1 MQNFTIQLPENV
13 KRIIDT
19 IEQNGFAAYAVG
31 GCVRDSVLQ
40 REPDDWDI
48 TTSAVPNQVKTFFKK
63 TIDTGIKHGT
73 VTVMLDGIGYEVTTY
88 RIDGEYK
95 DGRHPE
101 SVEFSV
107 RLSDD
112 LMRRDFTINAMA
124 YNDKD
129 GLIDEFDGLQ
139 DLERK
144 VIRCV
149 GKAEE
154 RFTEDALRMMRAI
167 RFSAQL
173 GFEIEMNTFAA
184 IRKLAPA
191 IAKVSMERIQVEL
204 VKTLMSDHPEY
215 VKLYDDTGLLQH
227 ILPDMHR
234 ILAGKYAKNALAMVR
249 YANKTPVLKY
259 AALLNMMEPKEA
271 ELTLRTL
278 KLDNYTINTVT
289 KLVRYSKEIIEENEP
304 AVREAV
310 HKYGKE
316 IMPLMMEHQKA
327 MLDTKEEVTG
337 IMMAARKR
345 HLNTIGRMYR
355 EVITR
360 GDCIAIGDL
369 DITGNDLI
377 EYGLKGPE
385 IGKTLEEL
393 LGIVMENPKLN
404 DKATLVALIEHLK

>member
-1 MQNFTIQLPENV
+1 MQDFTIQLPENV
-13 KRIIDT
+13 KKIIST
-19 IEQNGFAAYAVG
+19 IQQNGFAAFAVG
-31 GCVRDSVLQ
+31 GCVRDCVLE

-73 VTVMLDGIGYEVTTY
+73 VTVMLDGTGYEVTTY
-88 RIDGEYK
+88 RIDGEYT

-124 YNDKD
+124 YNDD
-129 GLIDEFDGLQ
+129 AGLIDEFDGLK
-139 DLERK
+139 DLQRK

-154 RFTEDALRMMRAI
+154 RFSEDALRMMRAI

-173 GFEIEMNTFAA
+173 GFEIEKDTFAA
-184 IRKLAPA
+184 IKKLAPS
-191 IAKVSMERIQVEL
+191 IAKVSMERVQVEL
-204 VKTLMSDHPEY
+204 LKTLMSDHPEY
-215 VKLYDDTGLLQH
+215 VKLYDETGLMQH
-227 ILPDMHR
+227 ILPSVHA
-234 ILAGKYAKNALAMVR
+234 ILSGKYARNALAMVKH
-249 YANKTPVLKY
+249 AKKTQVLKY
-259 AALLNMMEPKEA
+259 AALLNMVEPKEA
-271 ELTLRTL
+271 EQTLKSL

-289 KLVRYSKEIIEENEP
+289 KIVRYSKEMLDENEP

-316 IMPLMMEHQKA
+316 IMPLLLEHQKA
-327 MLDTKEEVTG
+327 MLETKEEVTG
-337 IMMAARKR
+337 ITMVARKR
-345 HLNTIGRMYR
+345 HLQTINRMYQ
-355 EVITR
+355 EVISR
-360 GDCIAIGDL
+360 GDCIAISDL

-393 LGIVMENPKLN
+393 LSIVLENPKLN
-404 DKATLVALIEHLK
+404 DKATLVALIEHL